1 MKKQKLIR
9 LIYGGVCAAFLIS
22 GCAKEKAESESEEA
36 LVPHQ
41 KYEDGGES
49 ESKKDNEISGDEISD
64 GDEEEAGAEGAES
77 VKPEDESYFVSAAAK
92 ADQLIQEAKDQYDS
106 GDYTALSE
114 PVAYNVLWLGFT
126 HVTFEDLDFRMTDDD
141 KEYLEAVALNYEKS
155 LESITGHNLDITV
168 DLYFVDD
175 ETELT
180 QADGDDW
187 LFLAQETAQPYIDRY
202 VAGKEVDTVLTTVQ
216 TEGEENVKRNADKDG
231 FGVNYVMLGLET
243 AGLSSSRGYSTFNL
257 MEPKPGTMPLEDPEI
272 PSLSATAVAVH
283 EWMHQLEYMGTIL
296 EIEYPDTHA
305 YMGPEQFPGYQE
317 YTADKNDYDF
327 FEFYKLVLNGKLPYD
342 NGGETEYVGM
352 YPKMWPLIKG
362 NVYNMGSFTI
372 RAADASGYLC
382 AEEGDISLTLDDD
395 PCVWN
400 IRYTSDGRFT
410 LVPKEYPD
418 KLIDLGNAWDNEG
431 NTIGIWVYTGY
442 ADAQSW
448 HLPGNADGSYCIQTP
463 YESGRVLTA
472 KKGEQALLCSPGADG
487 IQNWIIE
494 AVDP

>member
-1 MKKQKLIR
+1 MKKKQLLRIFCGA
-9 LIYGGVCAAFLIS
+9 LCAALMTG
-22 GCAKEKAESESEEA
+22 GCGKDKAEQE
-36 LVPHQ
+36 
-41 KYEDGGES
+41 
-49 ESKKDNEISGDEISD
+49 NEKIT
-64 GDEEEAGAEGAES
+64 EEEAVPHKKSEDEAGDGNENDNGSPDEVSADKGEDAES

-92 ADQLIQEAKDQYDS
+92 ADQLIQEAKEQYGS

-187 LFLAQETAQPYIDRY
+187 LFLAQETAQPYIDQY

-283 EWMHQLEYMGTIL
+283 EWMHQLEYIGTIL

-317 YTADKNDYDF
+317 YTADKNDHDF
-327 FEFYKLVLNGKLPYD
+327 FEFYKLVLTGRLPYD
-342 NGGETEYVGM
+342 NGGKTEYVGM

-362 NVYNMGSFTI
+362 NVYNLGSFTI

-395 PCVWN
+395 PCIWN

-418 KLIDLGNAWDNEG
+418 KLIDLGNAWDMEG

-463 YESGRVLTA
+463 YESGRILTA

-487 IQNWIIE
+487 VQNWIIE
-494 AVDP
+494 AVKP